1 MQLNVNNLFE
11 RIIWLLTV
19 FLLFCFT
26 VLDTSQYISIILLG
40 VTILIF
46 VLDFL
51 FNDMKSKF
59 KFSLFHIWGIT
70 FAVFCLLSS
79 LWANNSEFAITKGL
93 TILQILICMSVLYNH
108 YSRNFDVNF
117 LLSCIEYAGYALA
130 VYTVFF
136 YGIGFLK
143 QSLTASIRLEN
154 EFANINSIG
163 MACANAIIISAYY
176 VLHEN
181 KKIIYKLPF
190 IIISLTIV
198 AASGSRKALAV
209 LILGI
214 TCLYLFKYA
223 GKNLLKT
230 MLKFAV
236 VIGVLVLAFSVILSM
251 QMFDILNE
259 RMTGLIAL
267 ITGTGAIDHSA
278 WLRQQYIKIGLE
290 QFYETPFF
298 GIGIDNARLL
308 LLQHFGYTTYLHNNY
323 VELLAGGGIV
333 GTSIFYSIYVY
344 ILYKLKTNWVNY
356 TSEKVAVLLLIIA
369 QLTMDFGLVSYY
381 SKETY
386 FYIIIFFLFIKCNN
400 SRRGNVEI

>member
-1 MQLNVNNLFE
+1 MQLNVNNVFE
-11 RIIWLLTV
+11 RIIWILTA

-108 YSRNFDVNF
+108 YSRNFDINI
-117 LLSCIEYAGYALA
+117 LLAAIEYAGYALA

-143 QSLTASIRLEN
+143 QSLTASIRLES

-163 MACANAIIISAYY
+163 MACANSIIISVYY
-176 VLHEN
+176 VMHEN
-181 KKIIYKLPF
+181 KKIIFKLPF
-190 IIISLTIV
+190 ILISLIIV
-198 AASGSRKALAV
+198 AASGSRKSLVV

-223 GKNLLKT
+223 GKNFLKT

-236 VIGVLVLAFSVILSM
+236 VIGMLVLAFSVILSM

-259 RMTGLIAL
+259 RMAGLIAL

-278 WLRQQYIKIGLE
+278 WLRQQYIRIGLE
-290 QFYETPFF
+290 QFFETPFF

-323 VELLAGGGIV
+323 VELLASGGIV

-356 TSEKVAVLLLIIA
+356 TFEKVAVLLLIIA

-386 FYIIIFFLFIKCNN
+386 FYVMIFFLFIKNNN
-400 SRRGNVEI
+400 SRRRNVEI

>member
-1 MQLNVNNLFE
+1 MQIKVSNILE
-11 RIIWLLTV
+11 RIIWVLTV
-19 FLLFCFT
+19 ILLLSFT
-26 VLDTSQYISIILLG
+26 VLDTSQYISMILLG
-40 VTILIF
+40 LTGCIF
-46 VLDFL
+46 VLDFT
-51 FNDMKSKF
+51 FNDFKSKVI
-59 KFSLFHIWGIT
+59 FSLYHIWGIS

-79 LWANNSEFAITKGL
+79 LWANNSEFAVSKGI

-108 YSRNFDVNF
+108 YSRNFDENL

-130 VYTVFF
+130 IYTVFF
-136 YGIGFLK
+136 YGIGFIK
-143 QSLTASIRLEN
+143 QGLAAGVRLDN

-163 MACANAIIISAYY
+163 MACANAIIIGVYY
-176 VLHEN
+176 VLHDN
-181 KKIIYKLPF
+181 KKIIFKLPF

-198 AASGSRKALAV
+198 AASGSRKSLVV

-223 GKNLLKT
+223 GGNILKT

-290 QFYETPFF
+290 QFFETPFF

-323 VELLAGGGIV
+323 LELLASGGIV
-333 GTSIFYSIYVY
+333 GTSIFYSIY
-344 ILYKLKTNWVNY
+344 IHIIYKLKINWSLY
-356 TSEKVAVLLLIIA
+356 SGGKIAILLLILL
-369 QLTMDFGLVSYY
+369 QLAMDFGAVSYY
-381 SKETY
+381 SKNTY
-386 FYIIIFFLFIKCNN
+386 FYIMMFFLFIKYNN
-400 SRRGNVEI
+400 RGKVR